1 VEGEHEMTPHC
12 LTSQCGPCMIQ
23 VLVIN
28 LWEECYGVCVK
39 SLAMPQH
46 EPLAS
51 FFLSNKI
58 ALITVCSVTLLE
70 LFILSLF

>member
-1 VEGEHEMTPHC
+1 MEGEHEMTPHC
-12 LTSQCGPCMIQ
+12 LTSQCVPCTIQ

-46 EPLAS
+46 KPLAS

-58 ALITVCSVTLLE
+58 ALITVCSATLLE